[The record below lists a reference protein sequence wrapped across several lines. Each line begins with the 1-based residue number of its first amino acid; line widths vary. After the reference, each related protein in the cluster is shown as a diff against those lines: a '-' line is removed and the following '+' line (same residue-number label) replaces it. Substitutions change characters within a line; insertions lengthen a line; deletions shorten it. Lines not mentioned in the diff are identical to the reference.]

1 MKQSFFFQVNAVLYS
16 TKYLRTGN
24 LTGFGI
30 KALHP
35 SGIKLVKNC
44 RKLLL
49 YRIFSAVD
57 PFLSCMN
64 MQCAAQNDCFSDAFC
79 RTNMRMAHFFIPLIS
94 PACRIIFHLHFVYS
108 IIPPKRIKVNEY
120 FSRLSCKMINFID
133 SFFIY

>member
-1 MKQSFFFQVNAVLYS
+1 MKQSFFLRVNTVLILYR
-16 TKYLRTGN
+16 YLRTGN
-24 LTGFGI
+24 VTGFGI

-44 RKLLL
+44 RKLLF
-49 YRIFSAVD
+49 YRNFSAAD

-94 PACRIIFHLHFVYS
+94 PACRSIFHLHFEYS
-108 IIPPKRIKVNEY
+108 TIPPKRIKVNGY
-120 FSRLSCKMINFID
+120 FSRLSCKMINFIE